1 MPAFRRVP
9 LFLTL
14 IGTVLAVA
22 ILYAVG
28 ALSPAQDAMR
38 WLLSPLAGLSSVLGS
53 RIGHGEA
60 GDIPTLRAQ
69 VKDYEDRLAAFS
81 VDYVKLRSLEEE
93 NRLLRDTAKFLS
105 STGYDHVGARVIAR
119 QIQSDT
125 ATVLIDRGSDDG
137 LEKGMAV
144 VVGDGILIGK
154 ITLLNRRLA
163 TVTLVSDER
172 SRVAAAP
179 LGSSK
184 LFGMIEGLGNGVS
197 RLTLVPQSEPLKR
210 NDVIV
215 TAGTEEKIPPN
226 LAVALV
232 DEVQGQPTDPFKTAT
247 LLPLA
252 RTDQLSLVTVLRPA
266 ALRPESESR

>member
-1 MPAFRRVP
+1 MPNSRRVP

-22 ILYAVG
+22 VLYAVG
-28 ALSPAQDAMR
+28 ALSQAQDTLR
-38 WLLSPLAGLSSVLGS
+38 WALSPLAGLSAVIGS
-53 RIGHGEA
+53 RIGHSESGNI
-60 GDIPTLRAQ
+60 DTLRAQ

-119 QIQSDT
+119 QVQGKSAVI
-125 ATVLIDRGSDDG
+125 LIDRGSDDG

-144 VVGDGILIGK
+144 TVGDGILVGK
-154 ITLLNRRLA
+154 VTLLNRRLS
-163 TVTLVSDER
+163 TVTLISDER

-179 LGSSK
+179 LGSRK
-184 LFGMIEGLGNGVS
+184 LFGMVEGSGNGVS

-210 NDVIV
+210 NDVVV
-215 TAGTEEKIPPN
+215 TAGTEEKVPPN
-226 LAVALV
+226 LAIALV
-232 DEVQGQPTDPFKTAT
+232 DEIQGQPTDPFKTAT

-266 ALRPESESR
+266 VLRPESDPH

>member
-1 MPAFRRVP
+1 MPTFRRIP

-22 ILYAVG
+22 VLYAVG
-28 ALSPAQDAMR
+28 ALKPAQDALR
-38 WLLSPLAGLSSVLGS
+38 WALSPFAGLSAVVGS
-53 RIGHGEA
+53 RMGHGET
-60 GDIPTLRAQ
+60 GDVAALQAR

-93 NRLLRDTAKFLS
+93 NRLLRDTAKFIS
-105 STGYDHVGARVIAR
+105 STGFDHVGARVIAR
-119 QIQSDT
+119 QIQGKAAS
-125 ATVLIDRGSDDG
+125 VLIDRGSDDG

-144 VVGDGILIGK
+144 IVGDGILIGK
-154 ITLLNRRLA
+154 ITQLNRRLA

-179 LGSSK
+179 LGSNK
-184 LFGMIEGLGNGVS
+184 LFGMVEGAGNGVS

-210 NDVIV
+210 NDVVV
-215 TAGTEEKIPPN
+215 TAGTEEKVPPN
-226 LAVALV
+226 LAIALV

-252 RTDQLSLVTVLRPA
+252 RTDQLSLVAVLRPA
-266 ALRPESESR
+266 ALRPESDPR

>member
-1 MPAFRRVP
+1 MLNIRRIP
-9 LFLTL
+9 LLLTL
-14 IGTVLAVA
+14 TGAVLAVA
-22 ILYAVG
+22 LLYAIG
-28 ALSPAQDAMR
+28 ALRPVQDAAR
-38 WLLSPLAGLSSVLGS
+38 WVLAPVAGFSAVIGS
-53 RIGHGEA
+53 RFGRTEA
-60 GDIPTLRAQ
+60 GDPAALQAQ
-69 VKDYEDRLAAFS
+69 LKDYGDRLAAVS

-93 NRLLRDTAKFLS
+93 NRLLRDTSKFLS
-105 STGYDHVGARVIAR
+105 STGYDHVGARIIAR
-119 QIQSDT
+119 QVQGKT
-125 ATVLIDRGSDDG
+125 ASVLIDRGTDDG
-137 LEKGMAV
+137 LELGMAV
-144 VVGDGILIGK
+144 IVGDGILVGK

-179 LGSSK
+179 LGTRK
-184 LFGMIEGLGNGVS
+184 LFGLIEGVGNGVS

-210 NDVIV
+210 NDIVV

-252 RTDQLSLVTVLRPA
+252 RTDQLGLVTVLRPA
-266 ALRPESESR
+266 ALRPDGAPR